1 MFFQNIIR
9 FLYFI
14 IKYLNYLF
22 NLFKLYNLIIILKET
37 NLMTEIGKRIRLER
51 IFNRK
56 TGRTVI
62 APMDHGVS
70 SGPIKGIINM
80 DETVE
85 SISQGGANAILMHK
99 GIVGLGHRG
108 YGKDIGLIVHLSAS
122 TSLSPDPNNKVTV
135 TSVEKA
141 IQLGADAVSVHVNIG
156 SETEPE
162 MLMELGEISET
173 CSYWG
178 IPLLAMMYPRGQK
191 VENEH
196 DVEMVKH
203 AARVGSELGVDIV
216 KTNYTGDPDSFKEV
230 VEGALV
236 PVVIA
241 GGPKV
246 ETDRELLE
254 MVRDSLEVGGA
265 GVAFGRNLFQAEN
278 PGKITRAISEVVHND
293 LDVEEALKF
302 LD

>member
-1 MFFQNIIR
+1 M
-9 FLYFI
+9 
-14 IKYLNYLF
+14 
-22 NLFKLYNLIIILKET
+22 
-37 NLMTEIGKRIRLER
+37 MIGKKIRLER
-51 IFNRK
+51 IINRH

-70 SGPIKGIINM
+70 NGPMKGII
-80 DETVE
+80 DIDKTVE
-85 SISQGGANAILMHK
+85 SISQGGADAILMHK
-99 GIVGLGHRG
+99 GIVEQGHRG

-122 TSLSPDPNNKVTV
+122 TSLAPNPNNKVIV

-141 IQLGADAVSVHVNIG
+141 IQLGADAVSVHVNLG
-156 SETEPE
+156 SETESE
-162 MLMELGEISET
+162 MLQELGEISET

-196 DVEMVKH
+196 DVELVKH

-246 ETDRELLE
+246 DTDEELLQ
-254 MVRDSLEVGGA
+254 MVKDSIEVGGA

-278 PGKITRAISEVVHND
+278 TGKITKAISEVVHND
-293 LDVEEALKF
+293 LEVNEALKF
-302 LD
+302 LK

>member
-1 MFFQNIIR
+1 M
-9 FLYFI
+9 
-14 IKYLNYLF
+14 
-22 NLFKLYNLIIILKET
+22 
-37 NLMTEIGKRIRLER
+37 MIGKKIRLER
-51 IFNRK
+51 IINRH

-70 SGPIKGIINM
+70 NGPMKGII
-80 DETVE
+80 DIDKTVE
-85 SISQGGANAILMHK
+85 SISQGGADAILMHK
-99 GIVGLGHRG
+99 GIVEQGHRG

-122 TSLSPDPNNKVTV
+122 TSLAPNPNNKVIV

-141 IQLGADAVSVHVNIG
+141 IQLGADAVSVHVNLG
-156 SETEPE
+156 SETESE
-162 MLMELGEISET
+162 MLQELGEISET

-196 DVEMVKH
+196 DVELVKH

-241 GGPKV
+241 GGPKLD
-246 ETDRELLE
+246 TDEELLQ
-254 MVRDSLEVGGA
+254 MVKDSIEVGGA

-278 PGKITRAISEVVHND
+278 PGKITKAISEVVHND
-293 LDVEEALKF
+293 LEVNEALKF
-302 LD
+302 LK

>member
-1 MFFQNIIR
+1 
-9 FLYFI
+9 
-14 IKYLNYLF
+14 
-22 NLFKLYNLIIILKET
+22 
-37 NLMTEIGKRIRLER
+37 
-51 IFNRK
+51 
-56 TGRTVI
+56 
-62 APMDHGVS
+62 
-70 SGPIKGIINM
+70 
-80 DETVE
+80 
-85 SISQGGANAILMHK
+85 MHK
-99 GIVGLGHRG
+99 GIVEQGHRG

-122 TSLSPDPNNKVTV
+122 TSLAPNPNNKVIV

-141 IQLGADAVSVHVNIG
+141 IQLGADAVSVHVNLG
-156 SETEPE
+156 SETESE
-162 MLMELGEISET
+162 MLQELGEISET

-196 DVEMVKH
+196 DVELVKH

-246 ETDRELLE
+246 DTDEELLQ
-254 MVRDSLEVGGA
+254 MVKDSIEVGGA

-278 PGKITRAISEVVHND
+278 AGKITKAISEVVHND
-293 LDVEEALKF
+293 LEVNEALKF
-302 LD
+302 LK

>member
-1 MFFQNIIR
+1 M
-9 FLYFI
+9 
-14 IKYLNYLF
+14 
-22 NLFKLYNLIIILKET
+22 
-37 NLMTEIGKRIRLER
+37 MIGKKIRLER
-51 IFNRK
+51 IINRH

-70 SGPIKGIINM
+70 NGPMKGII
-80 DETVE
+80 DIDKTVE
-85 SISQGGANAILMHK
+85 SISQGGADAILMHK
-99 GIVGLGHRG
+99 GIVEQGHRG

-122 TSLSPDPNNKVTV
+122 TSLAPNPNNKVIV

-141 IQLGADAVSVHVNIG
+141 IQLGADAVSVHVNLG
-156 SETEPE
+156 SETESE
-162 MLMELGEISET
+162 MLQELGEISET

-196 DVEMVKH
+196 DVELVKH

-246 ETDRELLE
+246 DTDEELLQ
-254 MVRDSLEVGGA
+254 MVKDSIEVGGA
-265 GVAFGRNLFQAEN
+265 GVEFGRNLFQAEN
-278 PGKITRAISEVVHND
+278 PGKITKAISEVVHND
-293 LDVEEALKF
+293 LEVNEALKF
-302 LD
+302 LK

>member
-1 MFFQNIIR
+1 M
-9 FLYFI
+9 
-14 IKYLNYLF
+14 
-22 NLFKLYNLIIILKET
+22 
-37 NLMTEIGKRIRLER
+37 MIGKKIRLER
-51 IFNRK
+51 IINRH

-70 SGPIKGIINM
+70 DGPMKGII
-80 DETVE
+80 DIDKTVE
-85 SISQGGANAILMHK
+85 SISQGGADAILMHK
-99 GIVGLGHRG
+99 GIVEQGHRG

-122 TSLSPDPNNKVTV
+122 TSLAPNPNNKVIV

-141 IQLGADAVSVHVNIG
+141 IQLGADAVSVHVNLG
-156 SETEPE
+156 SETESE
-162 MLMELGEISET
+162 MLQELGEISET

-196 DVEMVKH
+196 DVELVKH

-246 ETDRELLE
+246 DTDEELLQ
-254 MVRDSLEVGGA
+254 MVKDSIEVGGA

-278 PGKITRAISEVVHND
+278 PGKITRAISEVVHNN
-293 LDVEEALKF
+293 LEVNKALKF
-302 LD
+302 LK

>member
-1 MFFQNIIR
+1 M
-9 FLYFI
+9 
-14 IKYLNYLF
+14 
-22 NLFKLYNLIIILKET
+22 
-37 NLMTEIGKRIRLER
+37 MIGKKIRLER
-51 IFNRK
+51 IINRH

-70 SGPIKGIINM
+70 NGPMKGII
-80 DETVE
+80 DIDKTVE
-85 SISQGGANAILMHK
+85 SISQGGADAILMHK
-99 GIVGLGHRG
+99 GIVEQGHRG

-122 TSLSPDPNNKVTV
+122 TSLAPNPNNKVIV

-141 IQLGADAVSVHVNIG
+141 IQLGADAVSVHVNLG
-156 SETEPE
+156 SETESE
-162 MLMELGEISET
+162 MLQELGEISET

-196 DVEMVKH
+196 DVELVKH

-246 ETDRELLE
+246 DTDEELLQ
-254 MVRDSLEVGGA
+254 MVKDSIEVGGA

-278 PGKITRAISEVVHND
+278 PGKITKAISEVVHNG
-293 LDVEEALKF
+293 LEVNEALKF
-302 LD
+302 LK

>member
-1 MFFQNIIR
+1 M
-9 FLYFI
+9 
-14 IKYLNYLF
+14 
-22 NLFKLYNLIIILKET
+22 
-37 NLMTEIGKRIRLER
+37 MIGKKIRLER
-51 IFNRK
+51 IINRH

-70 SGPIKGIINM
+70 DGPMKGII
-80 DETVE
+80 DIDKTVE
-85 SISQGGANAILMHK
+85 SISQGGADAILMHK
-99 GIVGLGHRG
+99 GIVEQGHRG

-122 TSLSPDPNNKVTV
+122 TSLAPNPNNKVIV

-141 IQLGADAVSVHVNIG
+141 IQLGADAVSVHVNLG
-156 SETEPE
+156 SETESE
-162 MLMELGEISET
+162 MLQELGKISET

-196 DVEMVKH
+196 DVELVKH

-246 ETDRELLE
+246 DTDEELLQ
-254 MVRDSLEVGGA
+254 MVKDSIEVGGA

-278 PGKITRAISEVVHND
+278 PGKITRAISEVVHNNLEVD
-293 LDVEEALKF
+293 EALKF
-302 LD
+302 LK

>member
-1 MFFQNIIR
+1 M
-9 FLYFI
+9 
-14 IKYLNYLF
+14 
-22 NLFKLYNLIIILKET
+22 
-37 NLMTEIGKRIRLER
+37 MIGKKIRLER
-51 IFNRK
+51 IINRH

-70 SGPIKGIINM
+70 NGPMKGII
-80 DETVE
+80 DIDKTVE
-85 SISQGGANAILMHK
+85 SISQGGADAILMHK
-99 GIVGLGHRG
+99 GIVEQGHRG

-122 TSLSPDPNNKVTV
+122 TSLAPNPNNKVIV

-141 IQLGADAVSVHVNIG
+141 IQLGADAVSVHVNLG
-156 SETEPE
+156 SETESE
-162 MLMELGEISET
+162 MLQELGEISET

-196 DVEMVKH
+196 DVELVKH

-230 VEGALV
+230 VGGALV

-246 ETDRELLE
+246 DTDEELLQ
-254 MVRDSLEVGGA
+254 MVKDSIEVGGA

-278 PGKITRAISEVVHND
+278 PGKITKAISEVVHND
-293 LDVEEALKF
+293 LEVNEALKF
-302 LD
+302 LK